1 LGIKGFEL
9 LEQPRS
15 TFYKV
20 EHFTVII
27 KKMELREAV
36 ITIPAIMVAV
46 ILHEYAHGWMAYK
59 MGDPTA
65 KEAGRLTLNPIPH
78 IDPFGTLILP
88 AMFILIGSPI
98 LFGWAKPVPINPLRF
113 RDLKIGTFFVS
124 IAGIGMNL
132 MLALIFGF
140 LYRLIDAGYLDFLGQ
155 KVLLPLA
162 IFFAKSVLINVILAV
177 FNAIPIPPLD
187 GSRALMSFFSLK
199 YWETFY
205 RFEMYGFLI
214 LTLLLFTGVLGR
226 IMYPPIL
233 FLYNLFMG
241 G

>member
-1 LGIKGFEL
+1 
-9 LEQPRS
+9 
-15 TFYKV
+15 V

>member
-1 LGIKGFEL
+1 
-9 LEQPRS
+9 
-15 TFYKV
+15 V

-214 LTLLLFTGVLGR
+214 LTLLLFTGILGR

-233 FLYNLFMG
+233 FLYNLFIG